1 MKRIAIASF
10 AISIISFIMVLFLYM
25 PKFKNQPA
33 IETSDVYLQKIIEL
47 YPELQGAVFI
57 DSTQYNLYKIG
68 STWPTHFFSILNNI
82 SLVGHSKN
90 DYYGRD
96 FEELRYEFY
105 NSKTEILYK
114 ITFKKELSNKRI
126 NNETDS
132 TVRAN
137 FINNTNDFK
146 LAETA
151 TYIQRQMDIEK
162 KILGKD
168 TLVEISD
175 RRGDVYRRFYSLKK
189 ANGDISKIVEFDW
202 GYDNELNKI
211 GISSNEFYRDE
222 FKVNITTKFNS
233 DLNLSTP
240 AFEGKTIEL
249 NINYKDK
256 EYKTTAILSDAEDVP
271 SYCRPE
277 SYKSYMLN
285 SCSFKLIAP
294 FENCNLKIRVHY
306 NTFERNSPFIDIEND
321 ITQLMQCLNIW

>member
-10 AISIISFIMVLFLYM
+10 AISIISLIMVLFLYM
-25 PKFKNQPA
+25 PKFKSQPSFQ
-33 IETSDVYLQKIIEL
+33 TSDVYLQKIIEL

-57 DSTQYNLYKIG
+57 DSTQYNLYGIG

-82 SLVGHSKN
+82 PIVGYHEN
-90 DYYGRD
+90 DHLGFGD
-96 FEELRYEFY
+96 LLYEFY
-105 NSKTEILYK
+105 NSKTGTLYR
-114 ITFKKELSNKRI
+114 IIFKKELSHKYTS
-126 NNETDS
+126 NETDS
-132 TVRAN
+132 SFSRD
-137 FINNTNDFK
+137 FSNNTKNFR
-146 LAETA
+146 LAEID
-151 TYIQRQMDIEK
+151 TYVLHQLDIEK
-162 KILGKD
+162 KFLGKD

-175 RRGDVYRRFYSLKK
+175 RGGDVYRRFYSLKK

-211 GISSNEFYRDE
+211 GIASNELYKEEE
-222 FKVNITTKFNS
+222 FKVNIATKYNS
-233 DLNLSTP
+233 DLKLHIP
-240 AFEGKTIEL
+240 VYEGKTIEL

-277 SYKSYMLN
+277 SYMLN

-306 NTFERNSPFIDIEND
+306 DTFKRNSPFIGIEND

>member
-33 IETSDVYLQKIIEL
+33 IETSDVYLKKIIEL

-82 SLVGHSKN
+82 SIVGYHEN
-90 DYYGRD
+90 DHLGFGD
-96 FEELRYEFY
+96 LRYEFY
-105 NSKTEILYK
+105 NSKTEILYT

-146 LAETA
+146 LAEIA

-162 KILGKD
+162 EILGKD

-211 GISSNEFYRDE
+211 GIYRDDE
-222 FKVNITTKFNS
+222 FKVNIATKFNS
-233 DLNLSTP
+233 DLKLSTP

-256 EYKTTAILSDAEDVP
+256 EYKTTAILSDAEDEP

-277 SYKSYMLN
+277 SYMLN

-306 NTFERNSPFIDIEND
+306 DTFKKNSPFIDIEND